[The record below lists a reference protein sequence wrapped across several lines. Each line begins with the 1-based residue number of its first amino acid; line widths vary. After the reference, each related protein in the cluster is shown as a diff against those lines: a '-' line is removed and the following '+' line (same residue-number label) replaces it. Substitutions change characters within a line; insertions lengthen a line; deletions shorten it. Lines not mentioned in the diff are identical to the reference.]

1 MPADLTDTQG
11 YVCPETLK
19 STRARFEVVY
29 EAIISLVLL
38 SHFILLHHKKEESK
52 TVLPFFYNNEDL
64 LVPAAA
70 PLSSFVLNLAL
81 SPSFYLRGCHGLG
94 NRSQLNELPFGNGRA
109 VV

>member
-1 MPADLTDTQG
+1 M
-11 YVCPETLK
+11 
-19 STRARFEVVY
+19 
-29 EAIISLVLL
+29 I
-38 SHFILLHHKKEESK
+38 
-52 TVLPFFYNNEDL
+52 PFFFIIMKIL

-94 NRSQLNELPFGNGRA
+94 NRSQLNELPLGNGRA